1 VARGVDRNDVM
12 LLSSLMRL
20 VVAFLANTSY
30 DLRIHAVVFAKVGWV
45 FGSPDFHPL
54 NPGHCSG
61 LLIMHPTSNCP
72 NLGMS
77 LLLYS
82 QVITRCLFDTSS

>member
-45 FGSPDFHPL
+45 FGSRDFPI
-54 NPGHCSG
+54 P
-61 LLIMHPTSNCP
+61 
-72 NLGMS
+72 
-77 LLLYS
+77 
-82 QVITRCLFDTSS
+82 VIAAVADYNYAL